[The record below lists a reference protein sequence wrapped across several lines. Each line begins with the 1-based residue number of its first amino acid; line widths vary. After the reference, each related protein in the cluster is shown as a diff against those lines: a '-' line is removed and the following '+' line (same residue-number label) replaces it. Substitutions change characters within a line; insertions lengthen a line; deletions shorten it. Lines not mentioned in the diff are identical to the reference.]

1 MQCERCGKLM
11 APGKETAHNGQ
22 FLCRECF
29 LDVLSPSGICN
40 TAIQRGI
47 LTPRQ
52 RRIMAAL
59 GDNDGVAFAE
69 LAAGLALSAGE
80 LERELATLAR
90 LEKVRESSKDGK
102 KVFRVC

>member
-11 APGKETAHNGQ
+11 APGKEAAHNGQ

-29 LDVLSPSGICN
+29 MDVLSPTGVCN

-59 GDNDGVAFAE
+59 SDNDGVAFDE
-69 LAAGLALSAGE
+69 LAAGLALPAGD
-80 LERELATLAR
+80 LERELSALAR
-90 LEKVRESSKDGK
+90 LEKVRESRKDGK